1 MKLFQQLL
9 VAGAALSFVAPMA
22 SQASVNL
29 DDMKS
34 YSNSSNSAGFSND
47 YLNIEPGDFIHQSIN
62 DLASS
67 RGCSVDISDRSISR
81 FEAATI
87 VNSCLGNVAEVST
100 IERSLIDEFSSELAL
115 IRGRIDGIEARL
127 NEFEAGTFSSTT
139 TLDGKAIFGLMAVN
153 LSLIH
158 ISEPTRPS

>member
-62 DLASS
+62 DLAAS
-67 RGCSVDISDRSISR
+67 RGCSVDISDRSI
-81 FEAATI
+81 FGGTPAKKI
-87 VNSCLGNVAEVST
+87 GEVVG
-100 IERSLIDEFSSELAL
+100 EKDNL
-115 IRGRIDGIEARL
+115 
-127 NEFEAGTFSSTT
+127 
-139 TLDGKAIFGLMAVN
+139 TLKYKNKKD
-153 LSLIH
+153 
-158 ISEPTRPS
+158 

>member
-22 SQASVNL
+22 TQASNVNL

-62 DLASS
+62 DLANS
-67 RGCSVDISDRSISR
+67 RGCSVDISNRSITR
-81 FEAATI
+81 YEA
-87 VNSCLGNVAEVST
+87 CLLYTS
-100 IERSLIDEFSSELAL
+100 
-115 IRGRIDGIEARL
+115 
-127 NEFEAGTFSSTT
+127 
-139 TLDGKAIFGLMAVN
+139 
-153 LSLIH
+153 
-158 ISEPTRPS
+158 PSPRD